1 MTQTDDLK
9 ELAPTGRLRGGV
21 VIAPAKTG
29 FFAIKDG
36 QGAPHGVT
44 VDLLRFL
51 SGETKLPLDMQLYD
65 NSGQVTDAVA
75 SGACDV
81 AFMPQDAARAARVA
95 FGPRYLMIES
105 TYLVPAGSAIQSIE
119 DVNRAGVRVIAIANT
134 TTMRSARRSSPNASV
149 REVPSVDAMMR
160 LARTGEGDAFA
171 LSKDSFAS
179 LLPDLRGAR
188 VLAGNFQ
195 ETGIAVAVRPGRPR
209 ALALVTALIEE
220 AKRNGTVRRALDAAG
235 YSDEPV
241 AP

>member
-149 REVPSVDAMMR
+149 REVPSVDAMMA

-195 ETGIAVAVRPGRPR
+195 ETGIAVAVPPGRPR
-209 ALALVTALIEE
+209 ALALVTALIDE